1 MTATRENLWDEPA
14 RPPMNLPF
22 PALQM
27 LADRPTVDPDL
38 APESSELIDVVDAHG
53 IVVWANGAQSAA
65 LGHAD
70 GALTGMPASRVYTLA
85 GLEGLRAVRAGQAGD
100 LPRELPLL
108 RRDGELLRVLARPLG
123 ATDRMGRITLA
134 KLPLG
139 ALAARLE
146 RLEAENALLRKIADT
161 GNEAHWCIEFADP
174 IDVTLPV
181 DEIVFRVFSNPS
193 YWRLCNQAMSRLYGL
208 PHHVDLCEQSVRLY
222 WPRSAA
228 NEAFVRR
235 IIEAGYAID
244 GALSA
249 DTSHDGQ
256 PMTVENDV
264 RADIELGRL
273 VRLWGNCRPVAGPA
287 APSP

>member
-1 MTATRENLWDEPA
+1 
-14 RPPMNLPF
+14 MNLPF
-22 PALQM
+22 PAP
-27 LADRPTVDPDL
+27 ATSAFRR
-38 APESSELIDVVDAHG
+38 APERDPAHAATELIDVVDARG
-53 IVVWANGAQSAA
+53 TVVWANGAQSAA
-65 LGHAD
+65 LGYDD
-70 GALTGMPASRVYTLA
+70 GALIGMPAERLYLPA
-85 GLEGLRAVRAGQAGD
+85 GLEWLRAVHAGQAQD
-100 LPRELPLL
+100 LPCELQLR
-108 RRDGELLRVLARPLG
+108 RRDGELLRVLAWPLG
-123 ATDRMGRITLA
+123 APDGGGRLTLA
-134 KLPLG
+134 KRSLG

-235 IIEAGYAID
+235 IIESDYAID

-249 DTSHDGQ
+249 DTRHDGQ

-264 RADIELGRL
+264 RADIEHGHL
-273 VRLWGNCRPVAGPA
+273 VRLWGNCRPLADPAGPA
-287 APSP
+287 S